1 METEEELKNRMQQI
15 KDGGLLDAMRVR
27 TAMYTGE
34 RTLSAVGHFLN
45 GFGFAQ
51 HVYQIP
57 CSHLLPLDFHDW
69 VAYRLHFRE
78 STTGYRR
85 MILDRIP
92 DESAAL
98 DRFFEL
104 LDEHRSRQ
112 AIVVATVRT
121 RDTEVFKLEGGSLES
136 KRRAKVAEEVRL
148 VVYTDDPGFFI
159 THDDQTAEYPRKR
172 FFCPALSWFH
182 FKLDGKALE
191 ILDQERYNRLLH
203 EDEVFQQRLK
213 EESEQRKRSIQSE

>member
-1 METEEELKNRMQQI
+1 
-15 KDGGLLDAMRVR
+15 
-27 TAMYTGE
+27 
-34 RTLSAVGHFLN
+34 
-45 GFGFAQ
+45 
-51 HVYQIP
+51 
-57 CSHLLPLDFHDW
+57 
-69 VAYRLHFRE
+69 
-78 STTGYRR
+78 